1 MNDPFLKFMIYATT
15 PVMLVLGLGV
25 MYLLI
30 RDHPLFLY
38 MAGGYVALL
47 IVLFMV
53 KFSLFRTPLARR
65 DAAPD
70 LVKERNG

>member
-15 PVMLVLGLGV
+15 PIMLVLGLGV

-38 MAGGYVALL
+38 IVGGYVALL
-47 IVLFMV
+47 MVLFMV
-53 KFSLFRTPLARR
+53 KFSLFKTLLARR

-70 LVKERNG
+70 RVKERNG